1 MSTPGRTP
9 LQMKESLT
17 NVLNWLLFLKIFLLV
32 TSISFISVALF
43 GRQERQHIA
52 SREREFLL
60 TSGLYVGSVSLL
72 AGVAN
77 FMALLALKLWRR
89 VLMVPYLACLVFGAM
104 YSLCYI
110 LEAIFI
116 TAIEDVVLIAA
127 ILGFLSCCVLLS
139 NIFPVFLVMALPC
152 PSSLPTGSNSSAS
165 SSLASANLS
174 DNPPGYDTLMNSQ
187 LPSYDDSIV
196 QKTNLPAQVGVVSL
210 EQKEKAVT
218 ASQSSTMEA

>member
-1 MSTPGRTP
+1 
-9 LQMKESLT
+9 MKESLT

-60 TSGLYVGSVSLL
+60 TSGLYVGSVSLFAGALFLLKFSPTLRRVSRFNIFQSCFYLCRVLKCFRL

-116 TAIEDVVLIAA
+116 TA
-127 ILGFLSCCVLLS
+127 
-139 NIFPVFLVMALPC
+139 
-152 PSSLPTGSNSSAS
+152 
-165 SSLASANLS
+165 
-174 DNPPGYDTLMNSQ
+174 
-187 LPSYDDSIV
+187 
-196 QKTNLPAQVGVVSL
+196 L
-210 EQKEKAVT
+210 EVKDE
-218 ASQSSTMEA
+218 

>member
-72 AGVAN
+72 AG
-77 FMALLALKLWRR
+77 ALFVWEDK
-89 VLMVPYLACLVFGAM
+89 
-104 YSLCYI
+104 
-110 LEAIFI
+110 IFFD
-116 TAIEDVVLIAA
+116 TA
-127 ILGFLSCCVLLS
+127 
-139 NIFPVFLVMALPC
+139 
-152 PSSLPTGSNSSAS
+152 SSLSFKHT
-165 SSLASANLS
+165 
-174 DNPPGYDTLMNSQ
+174 
-187 LPSYDDSIV
+187 
-196 QKTNLPAQVGVVSL
+196 
-210 EQKEKAVT
+210 
-218 ASQSSTMEA
+218 